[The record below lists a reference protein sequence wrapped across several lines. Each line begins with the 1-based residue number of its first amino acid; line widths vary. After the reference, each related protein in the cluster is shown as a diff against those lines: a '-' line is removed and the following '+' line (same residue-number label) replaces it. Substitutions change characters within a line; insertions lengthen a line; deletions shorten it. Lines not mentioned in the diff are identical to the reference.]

1 MDSFQGSIPLSFISF
16 RLENQTT
23 EDVKTPANTSAIAPL
38 TDSPTNVEPQIQDP
52 ITTQETAHHRLEDVT
67 SIHSADSDPDVTA
80 YAESM
85 VRQLES
91 AQTLSQSQE
100 DVTHT
105 EPTVGEAPRVSG
117 DPSTPVAAEDRRS
130 STPLASDEEETPN
143 IDLSAL
149 ESAFQ
154 VVMASDSQLPQL
166 VDPAHSGNNTNG
178 DSPSQHDSEA
188 VSSVFDA
195 PSLPRGECKVRYSA
209 NQSEDVGGT
218 EQSSL
223 LVPVALFG
231 RHPFSHGSETE
242 GGDETGS
249 ELLVPGSSKQPPT
262 NVLSQREPH
271 IFPGE
276 AALS

>member
-1 MDSFQGSIPLSFISF
+1 MDSFRGSVPLNFISF

-23 EDVKTPANTSAIAPL
+23 EDAKIPANTSAIAPL

-52 ITTQETAHHRLEDVT
+52 ITTEETTHHRVEDVT
-67 SIHSADSDPDVTA
+67 STHSADSDPDVTA

-91 AQTLSQSQE
+91 AQTPSQSQE

-105 EPTVGEAPRVSG
+105 EPTVDESPRVPG
-117 DPSTPVAAEDRRS
+117 DSPTPIAAEDRRS

-143 IDLSAL
+143 VDLSAL

-154 VVMASDSQLPQL
+154 VVMTSGSQLPEL

-178 DSPSQHDSEA
+178 DSPAQHDSEA
-188 VSSVFDA
+188 VYSVCDA
-195 PSLPRGECKVRYSA
+195 PSLPGGECKVRYSA
-209 NQSEDVGGT
+209 YQSEDDGGT

-223 LVPVALFG
+223 LVPVASYG

-249 ELLVPGSSKQPPT
+249 ELLVPGASKQPLRSSRPKE
-262 NVLSQREPH
+262 NPH
-271 IFPGE
+271 NFPGE